1 MKFKVDFWRDF
12 MRGKFNNIIKEA
24 IMKSGQEHQEIAVLV
39 GISPSYIS
47 KICKDTI
54 PSNPIIRSL
63 ASCLECDAD
72 EWVKIAE
79 EERLMQYQC
88 KHSIAETRHKRITIS
103 GRFEEIIKQLKP
115 SKEEIQ
121 GLSPSQRA
129 KLATQLMDVA
139 NQLVRSIAG

>member
-1 MKFKVDFWRDF
+1 V
-12 MRGKFNNIIKEA
+12 
-24 IMKSGQEHQEIAVLV
+24 QV
-39 GISPSYIS
+39 
-47 KICKDTI
+47 
-54 PSNPIIRSL
+54 
-63 ASCLECDAD
+63 
-72 EWVKIAE
+72 AE
-79 EERLMQYQC
+79 EERFKQYQC

-139 NQLVRSIAG
+139 SQLVRSIAS

>member
-1 MKFKVDFWRDF
+1 

-24 IMKSGQEHQEIAVLV
+24 IMKSGKEHQEIAVLV

-63 ASCLECDAD
+63 ADCLGCNAD
-72 EWVKIAE
+72 ELVQVAE
-79 EERLMQYQC
+79 EERLKQYQC

-139 NQLVRSIAG
+139 SQLVRSIAS